1 MRWNIHKKGD
11 NMAFYESMFGGG
23 DYVSSIPKRI
33 GTLDGVP
40 VYKMIKT
47 ANTNIDNLGITLD
60 DILELHVMVRRTGSG
75 QWRAIPWLFA
85 TNDAYGGAEWA
96 AGITVTKNGA
106 LQWQPGTAIF
116 NMDRCVITIVY
127 TKR

>member
-1 MRWNIHKKGD
+1 
-11 NMAFYESMFGGG
+11 MAFYESMFGGG
-23 DYVSSIPKRI
+23 NYVSSTPKRI

-47 ANTNIDNLGITLD
+47 ANTNIDNLGITFD
-60 DILELHVMVRRTGSG
+60 DILELHVMVRRTGSA

-85 TNDAYGGAEWA
+85 QNGAYGDADWA
-96 AGITVTKNGA
+96 AGITVTSGGA
-106 LQWQPGTAIF
+106 LQWQTGAGIF